1 MLESIMASLIANMLW
16 DEIKVNKI
24 EKKLEVI
31 EEVVIH
37 NNDGIKW
44 LTKKVKQ

>member
-1 MLESIMASLIANMLW
+1 MFESIVASLIANMLW
-16 DEIKVNKI
+16 DEIKINKI

-37 NNDGIKW
+37 NNDGVQWLIK
-44 LTKKVKQ
+44 KEK

>member
-1 MLESIMASLIANMLW
+1 MLEPIFASLVANMLW

-44 LTKKVKQ
+44 LTEKVK

>member
-1 MLESIMASLIANMLW
+1 MIEPIVASLIANMLW

-24 EKKLEVI
+24 ENKLEVI
-31 EEVVIH
+31 EEAVIH

-44 LTKKVKQ
+44 LTEKVK

>member
-1 MLESIMASLIANMLW
+1 MFESIVSSLIANMLW

-44 LTKKVKQ
+44 LTEKVK

>member
-1 MLESIMASLIANMLW
+1 MFESIVASLIANMLW

-44 LTKKVKQ
+44 LTEKVK

>member
-1 MLESIMASLIANMLW
+1 MFESIVASLIANMLW

-37 NNDGIKW
+37 NKDGIQW
-44 LTKKVKQ
+44 LTKKEK

>member
-1 MLESIMASLIANMLW
+1 MIESIVASLIANMLW

-31 EEVVIH
+31 EEVIIH

-44 LTKKVKQ
+44 LTERVK

>member
-1 MLESIMASLIANMLW
+1 MFESIVTSLIANMLW

-44 LTKKVKQ
+44 LTEKVK

>member
-1 MLESIMASLIANMLW
+1 MFESIVASLIANMLW
-16 DEIKVNKI
+16 DEIKVNKV

-44 LTKKVKQ
+44 LTEKVK

>member
-1 MLESIMASLIANMLW
+1 MLESIVASLIANMLW

-24 EKKLEVI
+24 ENKLEVI

-44 LTKKVKQ
+44 LTKKVK

>member
-1 MLESIMASLIANMLW
+1 MIESIVASLIANMLW
-16 DEIKVNKI
+16 DEIKTNKI

-44 LTKKVKQ
+44 LTEKVK

>member
-1 MLESIMASLIANMLW
+1 MFESIVASLIANMLW

-31 EEVVIH
+31 EDVVIH

-44 LTKKVKQ
+44 LTKKAK

>member
-1 MLESIMASLIANMLW
+1 MIESIVASLIANMLW

-24 EKKLEVI
+24 ENELEVI
-31 EEVVIH
+31 EEAVIH

-44 LTKKVKQ
+44 LTEKVK

>member
-1 MLESIMASLIANMLW
+1 MFESIVASLIANMLW

-31 EEVVIH
+31 EEVIIH

-44 LTKKVKQ
+44 LTKKEK

>member
-1 MLESIMASLIANMLW
+1 MIESIVASLIANMLW

-24 EKKLEVI
+24 EKKLEAI

-44 LTKKVKQ
+44 LTEKVK

>member
-1 MLESIMASLIANMLW
+1 MLESVVASLIANMLW

-37 NNDGIKW
+37 NNDGIQW
-44 LTKKVKQ
+44 LIKKEQ

>member
-1 MLESIMASLIANMLW
+1 MFESIVASLIANMLW

-44 LTKKVKQ
+44 LTKKEN

>member
-1 MLESIMASLIANMLW
+1 MFESIVASLIANMLF
-16 DEIKVNKI
+16 DEIKFNKI
-24 EKKLEVI
+24 EKILEVI

-44 LTKKVKQ
+44 LTEKVK

>member
-1 MLESIMASLIANMLW
+1 MFESIVASLIANILW
-16 DEIKVNKI
+16 DEIKINKI

-31 EEVVIH
+31 QEVVIH

-44 LTKKVKQ
+44 LTKKEK

>member
-1 MLESIMASLIANMLW
+1 MIESIVASLIANMLW

-24 EKKLEVI
+24 ENKLEVI
-31 EEVVIH
+31 EEAVIH

-44 LTKKVKQ
+44 FTEKVK

>member
-1 MLESIMASLIANMLW
+1 MFESIVASLIANMLW
-16 DEIKVNKI
+16 DEIKINKI

-44 LTKKVKQ
+44 LTKKEN

>member
-1 MLESIMASLIANMLW
+1 MFESIVASLIANMLW

-31 EEVVIH
+31 EEVIIH

-44 LTKKVKQ
+44 LTKKVK

>member
-1 MLESIMASLIANMLW
+1 MFESIVASLIANILW

-31 EEVVIH
+31 QEVVIH

-44 LTKKVKQ
+44 LTKKEK

>member
-16 DEIKVNKI
+16 DEIKINKI

-44 LTKKVKQ
+44 LTKKEN

>member
-1 MLESIMASLIANMLW
+1 MFESIVASLIANMLW
-16 DEIKVNKI
+16 DEIKINKI

-44 LTKKVKQ
+44 LTEKVK

>member
-1 MLESIMASLIANMLW
+1 MLESVVASLIANMLW

-44 LTKKVKQ
+44 LTEKVK

>member
-1 MLESIMASLIANMLW
+1 MFESIVASLIANMLW
-16 DEIKVNKI
+16 DKIKVNKI

>member
-1 MLESIMASLIANMLW
+1 MFESIVASLIANMLW

-24 EKKLEVI
+24 ENKLEVI

-37 NNDGIKW
+37 NNNGIKW
-44 LTKKVKQ
+44 LIKKEKQ

>member
-1 MLESIMASLIANMLW
+1 MFESIVASLIANMLW

-44 LTKKVKQ
+44 LIKKEKQ

>member
-1 MLESIMASLIANMLW
+1 MFESIVASLIANMLW

-31 EEVVIH
+31 EEVVVY
-37 NNDGIKW
+37 NNDGIQW
-44 LTKKVKQ
+44 LVEKDKR

>member
-1 MLESIMASLIANMLW
+1 MFESIVASLIANMLW

-24 EKKLEVI
+24 ENKLEVI
-31 EEVVIH
+31 EEVVIR

-44 LTKKVKQ
+44 LTKKVK

>member
-1 MLESIMASLIANMLW
+1 MFESIVASLIANMLW

-31 EEVVIH
+31 QEVVIH
-37 NNDGIKW
+37 NNDGIQW
-44 LTKKVKQ
+44 LIKKEK